1 MIVMESMMD
10 SVTNDDVN
18 EYCRLWREINLQYEE
33 YAKALGTTY
42 SVLLVMS
49 IINSVGE
56 TCTQKDICSQSF
68 LPKQTVNLI
77 IKSFLK
83 DGFIKMTELES
94 DRRNKV
100 IRFTK
105 KGKEYVQKYIFRIK
119 DAENRAM
126 KKLSEKDRQQLLE
139 STKSYTTYFKEYMTH
154 HIEEL
159 GNGKRS

>member
-1 MIVMESMMD
+1 MD

-100 IRFTK
+100 IRLTK

-119 DAENRAM
+119 DAENRSM
-126 KKLSEKDRQQLLE
+126 EKLSEKDRQQLLE
-139 STKSYTTYFKEYMTH
+139 STKSYATYFKEYMAH
-154 HIEEL
+154 HIEEF